1 MRSPAATEPD
11 FSALFD
17 ATPSPYLVLSSDLRI
32 VSVNRAYLRATSTV
46 REDILGKGIFEVFPD
61 NPADSAANGV
71 EKLEASLLR
80 VLQTRSADTMAI
92 QKYDIRV
99 PGPHGTCFEER
110 YWIPINTPVFGAD
123 GEVTHII
130 HRVEDVTEFVRA
142 KDNTARMVC
151 KIDDQAIEI
160 EIANRRLREAN
171 DTLEQRVMARTEA
184 QRLTE
189 EKLRASELRFRLMAD
204 SIPQMVWIIDESG
217 RIIYFNKQWSAYTGV
232 VSDNNTL
239 DEISGKFLHPDDQG
253 ITMKAWELAKRS
265 EKNFGV
271 EHRIRSASGEYRWFL
286 ARAEPY
292 RDPQSDQIV
301 MWFGTS
307 TDVHDRKLA
316 EAALSEREEQ
326 LRLAIDAADVGEWDV
341 DMETGTMYW
350 PPRVKAMFGISAASS
365 VTLQDFYDGVHP
377 DDRERTLTSFANT
390 ADPQLRVQYE
400 AEYRT
405 IGKEDQLIR
414 WVAAKGRGL
423 FNESGKCVR
432 IIGTAIDITKR
443 KADEEALRESEER
456 LRQADRIKDEFLA
469 MLAHELRNPLAP
481 IIAAAEL
488 LQLGKLNDERVQ
500 RTSQIIGRQVRHMT
514 SLVDDLLDVSR
525 VTRGLVELD
534 NAPVDI
540 NHIVADAMEQVTPL
554 IRTRRHHLEVH
565 LTPNATIVLG
575 DRKRLVQVL
584 ANVLNNAAKYT
595 YEGGKIRLRTDVRD
609 SRVLI
614 EVADN
619 GIGMAPDLVSRAF
632 DLFAQAERSSDRSSG
647 GLGLGLALV
656 KSLVGLHHGTVTC
669 ESAGVDKGSKFTICL
684 PRLCQQEDKL
694 RTGQS
699 AEAGLS
705 KQAQSLRIMVVD
717 DNVDAAAML
726 AMLLEASGHQVTVEH
741 DARRALARAK
751 ADVPQVCLLDIG
763 LPEMNGNELAQ
774 QLRACPETAKSVLIA
789 VTGYGQEKDREQ
801 SLAAGFDHHLVK
813 PVDIKTLTSKLDAIG
828 GSGANYGQRYANLPV
843 RRLSLRSQNSC
854 PDFGRSLPLSSQTS

>member
-1 MRSPAATEPD
+1 MANSTDIVNMETNLRSPAPTAPD

-32 VSVNRAYLRATSTV
+32 VSVNRAYLHATSTV
-46 REDILGKGIFEVFPD
+46 REDILGRGIFEVFPD
-61 NPADSAANGV
+61 NPADPAASGV
-71 EKLEASLLR
+71 EKLDASLQR

-99 PGPHGTCFEER
+99 PGPHGLCFEER
-110 YWIPINTPVFGAD
+110 YWSPINTPVLGAD

-130 HRVEDVTEFVRA
+130 HRVEDVTEFIRA
-142 KDNTARMVC
+142 KEHTARMAS
-151 KIDDQAIEI
+151 KIDDQAFEI

-171 DTLEQRVMARTEA
+171 ETLEQRVMARTEA

-204 SIPQMVWIIDESG
+204 SIPQVVWIIDESG
-217 RIIYFNKQWSAYTGV
+217 RVVYFNKQWSTFTGA
-232 VSDNNTL
+232 VSDNSTP
-239 DEISGKFLHPDDQG
+239 DEISEKFIHPDDQA
-253 ITMKAWELAKRS
+253 ITMQAWELAWKG
-265 EKNFGV
+265 EKNFSV
-271 EHRIRSASGEYRWFL
+271 EHRIRSAAGEYRWFL
-286 ARAEPY
+286 ARAEAY
-292 RDPQSDQIV
+292 RDPESGQIV

-316 EAALSEREEQ
+316 EAALSEREQQ
-326 LRLAIDAADVGEWDV
+326 LQMAIDAADIGEWDI
-341 DMETGTMYW
+341 DMVSGTMYW

-377 DDRERTLTSFANT
+377 DDRERTMTSFANT

-423 FNESGKCVR
+423 FNESDECVR
-432 IIGTAIDITKR
+432 IIGTAIDITRR
-443 KADEEALRESEER
+443 KAAEEALRESEER

-481 IIAAAEL
+481 ISAAAEL
-488 LQLGKLNDERVQ
+488 LQLGNLNDERVQ

-540 NHIVADAMEQVTPL
+540 NHIVADAMEQVNPL
-554 IRTRRHHLEVH
+554 IRARRHHLEVH
-565 LTPNATIVLG
+565 PTPNATIVLG

-595 YEGGKIRLRTDVRD
+595 HEGGKIRLRTDIRD

-619 GIGMAPDLVSRAF
+619 GIGMAPDLVARAF
-632 DLFAQAERSSDRSSG
+632 DLFVQAERSSDRSSG

-684 PRLCQQEDKL
+684 PRLCLQEDKP
-694 RTGQS
+694 GAGHS
-699 AEAGLS
+699 ADAWLS
-705 KQAQSLRIMVVD
+705 KQVQSLRIMVVD

-726 AMLLEASGHQVTVEH
+726 AMLLEASGHQVVVEH

-751 ADVPQVCLLDIG
+751 AEVPQVCLLDIG

-774 QLRACPETAKSVLIA
+774 QLRACAGTAKSVLIA

-813 PVDIKTLTSKLDAIG
+813 PVDTRALTSILDAIG
-828 GSGANYGQRYANLPV
+828 H
-843 RRLSLRSQNSC
+843 
-854 PDFGRSLPLSSQTS
+854 T